1 MNETHK
7 RLERVAEGL
16 RVGCITID
24 VARIAAVMTPR
35 EEKPK
40 QPVKLHSL
48 WDLMEKGK

>member
-16 RVGCITID
+16 RVGRITID
-24 VARIAAVMTPR
+24 VARIAAVMVPR
-35 EEKPK
+35 EEKPE
-40 QPVKLHSL
+40 QPAKLHSL